1 MQGEEAVRQRETKA
15 PVRFANALLA
25 GMMLWIVT
33 GCGSI
38 GPTTVNR
45 DRFDYITAIGE
56 SWKQQMLLN
65 IVKLRYAD
73 VPVFM
78 DVGQVISGYELE
90 APSRPAGGSS
100 SATRAR
106 RETSETF

>member
-1 MQGEEAVRQRETKA
+1 MSAG
-15 PVRFANALLA
+15 LL
-25 GMMLWIVT
+25 LWSVA

-45 DRFDYITAIGE
+45 DRFDYITGISE
-56 SWKQQMLLN
+56 PWKPQTLLN

-78 DVGQVISGYELE
+78 DVGQVISGYEL
-90 APSRPAGGSS
+90 A
-100 SATRAR
+100 
-106 RETSETF
+106 